1 MNLPP
6 ISSSF
11 ASSLASSVKSSG
23 DKASSDAAQ
32 SNTVEHQAAQLQVDG
47 VIKSNASGDSEADG
61 RQLLD
66 TFEQHAS
73 DQGDADNDSAGSDDN
88 DQAGPTA
95 SPHSQVNDGDKP
107 QRPRL
112 DLQA

>member
-11 ASSLASSVKSSG
+11 ASSLAGSVKSSG

-66 TFEQHAS
+66 TFEQHSNDEEEPHDPAHA
-73 DQGDADNDSAGSDDN
+73 DQQ
-88 DQAGPTA
+88 DQQQQDMQTA
-95 SPHSQVNDGDKP
+95 PQVNDGDKP